1 MTAEQRGYS
10 DTVIAAACLGLVWL
24 GDALIY
30 VVLPLYP
37 AVFGVETAAIAIL
50 LSANRVIRILG
61 YGGVSPLA
69 RRFGA
74 NTLTAFAC
82 AAAALSTL
90 AYGLTTG
97 FALLFVARLMWGGAY
112 GVINLTNT
120 AYAYGD
126 GERAGMRIGLNRAVS
141 TLGPIVALGLGGW
154 LVTWLGPQMV
164 FVIYGLAGLL
174 SVPLALTLPRLRHAP
189 GEPPAAAERR
199 WRPSP
204 LNTLFFVV
212 ALGADGMFTA
222 TLSLLLVDI
231 LPVTSALIGAGLLLA
246 AQRLLTSVLA
256 LIGGPLVDRFDAQR
270 MLVPSALLIA
280 LALGAIATRHVY
292 VGSVILLGTRA
303 LFFIVAPLVAARQSK
318 DRIGAI
324 AAYTT
329 WSDLGLAGG
338 AFLGILAVEWLGYP
352 LAYAMLT
359 AATLAATL
367 RLAIR
372 PAPQPPAPG

>member
-1 MTAEQRGYS
+1 MADARGYAA
-10 DTVIAAACLGLVWL
+10 TVVAAASLGLVWL

-37 AVFGVETAAIAIL
+37 AVFGVETATIAIL

-61 YGGVSPLA
+61 YGWVSPLA

-74 NTLTAFAC
+74 NTLTAAAC
-82 AAAALSTL
+82 GAAALSTL

-97 FALLFVARLMWGGAY
+97 FVLLFVARLVWGGAY

-126 GERAGMRIGLNRAVS
+126 GSKAGMHIGLNRAVS

-154 LVTWLGPQMV
+154 LVTQIGPQPV
-164 FVIYGLAGLL
+164 FVIYGLVGLL
-174 SVPLALTLPRLRHAP
+174 AVPLALTLPRLRHAP
-189 GEPPAAAERR
+189 ASPEVAAERR
-199 WRPSP
+199 WKPSP
-204 LNTLFFVV
+204 LNTLFFVI
-212 ALGADGMFTA
+212 ALGADGTFTA
-222 TLSLLLVDI
+222 TLSLLLADI

-246 AQRLLTSVLA
+246 TQRALTSLLA
-256 LIGGPLVDRFDAQR
+256 LIGGPLVDRFDPQR
-270 MLVPSALLIA
+270 LLVPCAVAIA
-280 LALGAIATRHVY
+280 VALGAIALGHVY
-292 VGSVILLGTRA
+292 VGSAILLLTRA
-303 LFFIVAPLVAARQSK
+303 LFFIIAPMVAARLSE

-338 AFLGILAVEWLGYP
+338 AFLGILAVQGLGYP
-352 LAYAMLT
+352 LPYAILT
-359 AATLAATL
+359 AMTLAAALWVMRT
-367 RLAIR
+367 
-372 PAPQPPAPG
+372 PTPPPPARA

>member
-1 MTAEQRGYS
+1 MSDRGYS
-10 DTVIAAACLGLVWL
+10 ATIVAAASLGLVWL

-37 AVFGVETAAIAIL
+37 GVFGIETASLAIL

-61 YGGVSPLA
+61 YGWVSPLA

-74 NTLTAFAC
+74 NTLTAVAC

-97 FALLFVARLMWGGAY
+97 FLLLFIARLVWGGAY

-126 GERAGMRIGLNRAVS
+126 GSKAGMHIGLNRAVS

-154 LVTWLGPQMV
+154 LVTQLGPQPV
-164 FVIYGLAGLL
+164 FVIYGLVGFLA
-174 SVPLALTLPRLRHAP
+174 VPLALTLPRLRH
-189 GEPPAAAERR
+189 PPAAPDVTAERR
-199 WRPSP
+199 WKPSP

-212 ALGADGMFTA
+212 ALGADGTFTA
-222 TLSLLLVDI
+222 ALSLLLADI
-231 LPVTSALIGAGLLLA
+231 LPITSALVGAGLVLA

-270 MLVPSALLIA
+270 MLVPCSLAIA
-280 LALGAIATRHVY
+280 VALGAVALGHVY
-292 VGSVILLGTRA
+292 IGAAILLFARA
-303 LFFIVAPLVAARQSK
+303 LFFIIAPMVAARLSQ

-338 AFLGILAVEWLGYP
+338 AFLGIVAVQGLGYP
-352 LAYAMLT
+352 LPYAVLT
-359 AATLAATL
+359 IATLAAAAWVS
-367 RLAIR
+367 RA
-372 PAPQPPAPG
+372 APPLPTRA